1 MYTGYFDGLPEDY
14 QTALVEECRV
24 AGQAAS
30 KVIEEAAAEAK
41 ATLEEAGMTIVSDI
55 DMDAFRAAGEKAY
68 EVLGI
73 VDAKNK
79 VQEEI
84 GK

>member
-1 MYTGYFDGLPEDY
+1 
-14 QTALVEECRV
+14 
-24 AGQAAS
+24 
-30 KVIEEAAAEAK
+30 
-41 ATLEEAGMTIVSDI
+41 MTVVSDV
-55 DMDAFRAAGEKAY
+55 DMEAFRAAGEKAY

-79 VQEEI
+79 VHEEI